1 MPAAKEMLR
10 SLQVNLAE
18 AQGKAKPWQAT
29 RTEWAKGTGVVT
41 DEIAL
46 ERSVGASSPPIV
58 PPSSPLSE
66 EETLPMEDTPGTLSD
81 LSRLACCNSI
91 VMAGLSRTGSA
102 FSARVAELARTC
114 EREQNAPDAA
124 DGYTIMQLLQLQKS
138 PHL

>member
-91 VMAGLSRTGSA
+91 VMAGLSRTGSV
-102 FSARVAELARTC
+102 F
-114 EREQNAPDAA
+114 RE
-124 DGYTIMQLLQLQKS
+124 GC
-138 PHL
+138 